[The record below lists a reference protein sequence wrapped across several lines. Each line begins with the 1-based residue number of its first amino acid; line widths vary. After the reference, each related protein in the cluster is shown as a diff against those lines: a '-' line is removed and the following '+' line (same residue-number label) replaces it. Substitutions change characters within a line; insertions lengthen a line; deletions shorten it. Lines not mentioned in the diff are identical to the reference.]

1 MRPLF
6 MEFPKD
12 EKVFKITTE
21 FMFGPSIL
29 VAPKLRERDSREHM
43 FTVALH
49 LPPGGWYNYSDN

>member
-1 MRPLF
+1 
-6 MEFPKD
+6 
-12 EKVFKITTE
+12 
-21 FMFGPSIL
+21 MFGPSIL